1 MTERRYLLKISLM
14 HIEPEIWRRAI
25 VPGSITLDR
34 LHDVIQIIMGWQDCH
49 LHQFTIGNKNY
60 SDDPEIKAAG
70 LDEERFR
77 LVDLVRQKGRKFK
90 YLYDFGDCWFHE
102 ITIEDSDIAAPEI
115 AEPVYCVTGAR
126 SCPPEDVGSDA
137 GYYEFC
143 KVMADPGNP
152 QHSSYMDWLT
162 HFSSDSLDMDFDP
175 DFFSSDQVN
184 VELRKFMRWSRNRSL
199 SWEARQL

>member
-102 ITIEDSDIAAPEI
+102 ITVEDSDLSAPEI
-115 AEPVYCVTGAR
+115 AEPIYCINGGRA
-126 SCPPEDVGSDA
+126 CPPEDVGSDA

-143 KVMADPGNP
+143 KVMQDPEDP
-152 QHSSYMDWLT
+152 QHRSYIEWLT
-162 HFSSDSLDMDFDP
+162 HFSSNPVSLNYDP
-175 DFFSSDQVN
+175 EFFSPDQAN
-184 VELRKFMRWSRNRSL
+184 TELRKFMRWSRNRTL
-199 SWEARQL
+199 SWE